1 MTQKTVLVTGGAG
14 FIGSHLV
21 DRLISLGHRV
31 VVVDDLSSG
40 RLQNLDRGAVFYHT
54 NISHPSVEEIVRNEQ
69 PDIIAHHAAQISI
82 SESVRDPIRDAEIN
96 IQGTLR
102 LMELSRR
109 YGVGKFIFASS
120 GGALYGEPEQNPCS
134 EQHPVRP
141 ISPYGLSKFS
151 AEGYLGMYHSIYRL
165 PYVALRYGN
174 VYGPRQD
181 PHGEAGVIAIFA
193 RAMLEGKQPK
203 IYGSGRQERDFI
215 YVDDVI
221 DANIA
226 AMDEGQG
233 EYNVGTGTPTSVNQI
248 FEMLKGILKY
258 RWTPTY
264 GPAKPG
270 EVFSISLD
278 SSKLQREMGWMPKL
292 SLEQGLVQTVD
303 YLRSSIRSTTVER

>member
-1 MTQKTVLVTGGAG
+1 MIQKTVLVTGGAG

-40 RLQNLDRGAVFYHT
+40 RLHNLDRAAVFYHT
-54 NISHPSVEEIVRNEQ
+54 SINNPSVEEIVRNEQ
-69 PDIIAHHAAQISI
+69 PDIIAHHAAQVSI

-102 LMELSRR
+102 LIEISRR
-109 YGVGKFIFASS
+109 FGVGKFIFASS
-120 GGALYGEPEQNPCS
+120 GGALYGEPDQNPCS

-151 AEGYLGMYHSIYRL
+151 AEGYLGMYHNIYRL

-181 PHGEAGVIAIFA
+181 PHGEAGVVAIFA
-193 RAMLEGKQPK
+193 RAMLEGKQPR
-203 IYGSGRQERDFI
+203 IFGSGLQERDFI

-233 EYNVGTGTPTSVNQI
+233 EYNVGTGAATSVSQI
-248 FEMLKGILKY
+248 FDMLKGILKY
-258 RWTPTY
+258 KWTPTF

-278 SSKLQREMGWMPKL
+278 STKLQREMGWMPKL
-292 SLEQGLVQTVD
+292 SLEQGLAQTVD
-303 YLRSSIRSTTVER
+303 HLRSALKGTTVER

>member
-1 MTQKTVLVTGGAG
+1 MIQKTVLVTGGAG

-40 RLQNLDRGAVFYHT
+40 RLQNLDRAAVFYHT
-54 NISHPSVEEIVRNEQ
+54 SINHPSVEEIVRNEQ
-69 PDIIAHHAAQISI
+69 PDIIAHHAAQVSI

-102 LMELSRR
+102 LIEISRR
-109 YGVGKFIFASS
+109 FGVGKFIFASS
-120 GGALYGEPEQNPCS
+120 GGALYGEPDQNPCS

-151 AEGYLGMYHSIYRL
+151 AEGYLGMYHNIYRL

-181 PHGEAGVIAIFA
+181 PNGEAGVVAIFA

-203 IYGSGRQERDFI
+203 IFGSGRQERDFI

-233 EYNVGTGTPTSVNQI
+233 EYNVGTGASTSVSQI
-248 FEMLKGILKY
+248 FDMLKGILKY
-258 RWTPTY
+258 RWTPTF

-278 SSKLQREMGWMPKL
+278 STKLQREMGWMPKL
-292 SLEQGLVQTVD
+292 SLEQGLAQTVD
-303 YLRSSIRSTTVER
+303 HLRNALKGTIVER